1 MDNLIILYYKLI
13 TYILLFPFNFNNFK
27 IKKMK
32 NMNLSSY
39 KKISILT
46 IFYLTLSI
54 YSSAQFFSELSNP
67 KVKIN
72 IEHPAGIGLKIN
84 KIAFNS
90 SIDGNW
96 GDQINDALIQDF
108 VSHKAEVIDRANLN
122 TILSEHNFNN
132 SGYVDQSTAVSIGK
146 IIGPSALLSVK
157 VIRSDVEVNTNLY
170 KDEKEYNAQT
180 KQTYTVRYYIART
193 TAYLKVSV
201 QTTDLTTG
209 RIFAAKVFN
218 YAPFAENKSSSGR
231 PQAPSENLILETA
244 INALVKDVSKL
255 YFPWTEPAVV
265 TFFNDKDGE
274 LNKAYDALK
283 SNDIINATNLSQI
296 SLENCK
302 SKSDIK
308 EKTLSHAYYNYGL
321 CLMIQGD
328 YNKALDNLR
337 AGQQIKGGSIFD
349 ETIGNCIKS
358 KELAIELQRVET
370 NASLVERKNQDEKEK
385 AYVAQ
390 QSSTLNNNDI
400 IVMFQKKIPKMIIMQ
415 KIRTSLCKFDIS
427 TDAIVALTNAGV
439 SEDVIL
445 IMMDKK

>member
-1 MDNLIILYYKLI
+1 MDNLIILYYKLL
-13 TYILLFPFNFNNFK
+13 TYILYFILLFPFNFNNFK

-170 KDEKEYNAQT
+170 IEMKKNIMLRQN
-180 KQTYTVRYYIART
+180 RH
-193 TAYLKVSV
+193 
-201 QTTDLTTG
+201 
-209 RIFAAKVFN
+209 
-218 YAPFAENKSSSGR
+218 
-231 PQAPSENLILETA
+231 IL
-244 INALVKDVSKL
+244 L
-255 YFPWTEPAVV
+255 
-265 TFFNDKDGE
+265 
-274 LNKAYDALK
+274 
-283 SNDIINATNLSQI
+283 DIIL
-296 SLENCK
+296 LELQHILK
-302 SKSDIK
+302 YQFK
-308 EKTLSHAYYNYGL
+308 
-321 CLMIQGD
+321 
-328 YNKALDNLR
+328 
-337 AGQQIKGGSIFD
+337 QQI
-349 ETIGNCIKS
+349 
-358 KELAIELQRVET
+358 
-370 NASLVERKNQDEKEK
+370 
-385 AYVAQ
+385 
-390 QSSTLNNNDI
+390 
-400 IVMFQKKIPKMIIMQ
+400 
-415 KIRTSLCKFDIS
+415 
-427 TDAIVALTNAGV
+427 
-439 SEDVIL
+439 
-445 IMMDKK
+445 